1 MESDLPLTVEVT
13 RVTVTQSWETDRLGN
28 KVPVEVREDVPVLVH
43 SWRIVSSDEPILAG
57 HERTVVDARMVAA
70 TGDFT
75 STDKVELPGIVD
87 PTGDPVRFEVIGRPV
102 NVDHN
107 PWLHVGREIVNLKE
121 VSG

>member
-1 MESDLPLTVEVT
+1 MEEDLPLTVEVT
-13 RVTVTQSWETDRLGN
+13 RITVTQSWEEDRLGN

-57 HERTVVDARMVAA
+57 HERLVVDARMITAV
-70 TGDFT
+70 GEF
-75 STDKVELPGIVD
+75 SPSDKVELPGIVD
-87 PTGDPVRFEVIGRPV
+87 QAGDPVTFEVLGRAV

-121 VSG
+121 MSG

>member
-1 MESDLPLTVEVT
+1 MAKVSMEEDLPLTQEVT
-13 RVTVTQSWETDRLGN
+13 RVRTTQSWETDELGN
-28 KVPVEVREDVPVLVH
+28 KVPVEVRDDEPVLVH

-57 HERTVVDARMVAA
+57 HERTTVDARLIAA
-70 TGDFT
+70 VGDF
-75 STDKVELPGIVD
+75 SPTDKVELPGQ
-87 PTGDPVRFEVIGRPV
+87 PGQFHVIGRAV